1 MPVET
6 KGIVNNND
14 SPKRKTWH
22 EIVNNRESLGM
33 VAQLNFVN
41 TNKEGQKM
49 KNHFEGNAGELD
61 QWYVPF
67 LLKWFVG
74 HPK

>member
-1 MPVET
+1 MLLET

-14 SPKRKTWH
+14 SPIRKTWH
-22 EIVNNRESLGM
+22 EIIDTRKSVRME
-33 VAQLNFVN
+33 AQLNFVN

-49 KNHFEGNAGELD
+49 NNHFKDDAGELD
-61 QWYVPF
+61 QRYVPF

>member
-41 TNKEGQKM
+41 TNKEG
-49 KNHFEGNAGELD
+49 
-61 QWYVPF
+61 
-67 LLKWFVG
+67 
-74 HPK
+74 